1 MLLST
6 VVLLTILSLSQLYL
20 PQKHTYTIF
29 SIYFSFL
36 LLFEL
41 PRIHSQL
48 QSPTYLIAL
57 IILIGTLFLLGL
69 LLLVTPA
76 SKLYFPLLDK
86 LLVST
91 VLFTGIY
98 SIGFAVPQV
107 RQPLIEIVAQ
117 HTQSWLT
124 ILGYSTELQTGPD
137 YGYLSQL
144 SYISDGVTYITYIE
158 LACTGLGAV
167 AVIAGLIYLLDIS
180 PREKFFFTLL
190 SAGIIYLLNLVRNV
204 FIAISFF
211 SEAFSQIPF
220 VGAESQS
227 DALVSFTIAEL
238 YISQVLST
246 LLLFVILYLL
256 YHKTTV
262 FSKIEADIHYF
273 VSAVRS

>member
-6 VVLLTILSLSQLYL
+6 VVLLTVLSLSKVYL
-20 PQKHTYTIF
+20 PPKNVYTIF
-29 SIYFSFL
+29 SVYFGFL

-41 PRIHSQL
+41 PRIHAQL

-57 IILIGTLFLLGL
+57 IVISLSLLVLGL
-69 LLLVTPA
+69 ILLVTPER
-76 SKLYFPLLDK
+76 KIYFPLLDK

-91 VLFTGIY
+91 GLFTGIY
-98 SIGFAVPQV
+98 SLGFAVPQV

-117 HTQSWLT
+117 HTQSWLA
-124 ILGYSTELQTGPD
+124 IFGYSTELQTGPD

-144 SYISDGVTYITYIE
+144 AYTSDGVTYLTYIE

-167 AVIAGLIYLLDIS
+167 AVIAGVVYLLDIS
-180 PREKFFFTLL
+180 QRDKILLTLL

-211 SEAFSQIPF
+211 SEMFSQVPF
-220 VGAESQS
+220 IGAESQS
-227 DALVSFTIAEL
+227 DALVSFTIAEV
-238 YISQVLST
+238 YISQVFST
-246 LLLFVILYLL
+246 ILLFSILYFL

-262 FSKIEADIHYF
+262 FEKIEEDIQRF
-273 VSAVRS
+273 VSSVRS